1 MTANPA
7 TDRALADRI
16 SVNSYHTTLQV
27 TAAAFLDEIVC
38 LTLREK
44 HNQHYHMQL
53 CQVYYI
59 IIIYEHAY
67 TATKIYCG
75 WTQCAGGQWN
85 YEDCVDEIVTDE
97 SGEERLQC
105 SNMHVMIFHK

>member
-1 MTANPA
+1 MNH
-7 TDRALADRI
+7 
-16 SVNSYHTTLQV
+16 V
-27 TAAAFLDEIVC
+27 
-38 LTLREK
+38 
-44 HNQHYHMQL
+44 
-53 CQVYYI
+53 
-59 IIIYEHAY
+59 Y

-105 SNMHVMIFHK
+105 SNMHVMIFLK